1 MRCCCIENRD
11 RLILNK
17 IIGYCDR
24 VRDNLNRYQ
33 SSYEAFQQDYLFQD
47 ACCMCVVQIGELVA
61 QLSEEAKQR
70 GHEAPRRRAG
80 TVCDRLCLGHG
91 QPQ

>member
-1 MRCCCIENRD
+1 MRKMRCCFIENRD

-33 SSYEAFQQDYLFQD
+33 GSYEAFQQDYLFQD

-61 QLSEEAKQR
+61 
-70 GHEAPRRRAG
+70 
-80 TVCDRLCLGHG
+80 
-91 QPQ
+91 